1 VEPHAAIAAT
11 HTADAVVVCDMYSP
25 IDQAPIGQYPEFT
38 AWLQALHKQGT
49 LITSVCSG
57 ALVLAEAGMLNGREA
72 AAHWAYGELFA
83 RHYPAVR
90 MRRDSVLCLSASQDR
105 IVTAGGVTAWQDL
118 ALYLIARFCGRRQAS
133 EIAKIHLLAG
143 HESGQLPF
151 AAMNFRISANDKTI
165 AQCQAWIADNFA
177 VANPIRSMAE
187 RAGLNIR
194 TLSRR
199 FRAATGSTPI
209 DYVHALRVEAAK
221 LMLEDDK
228 EFIDDIALAIGYAD
242 PASFRRL
249 FRRYVGLTPAAYRKA
264 FAPIAAFASA
274 PLR

>member
-1 VEPHAAIAAT
+1 
-11 HTADAVVVCDMYSP
+11 
-25 IDQAPIGQYPEFT
+25 
-38 AWLQALHKQGT
+38 
-49 LITSVCSG
+49 
-57 ALVLAEAGMLNGREA
+57 
-72 AAHWAYGELFA
+72 
-83 RHYPAVR
+83 
-90 MRRDSVLCLSASQDR
+90 
-105 IVTAGGVTAWQDL
+105 
-118 ALYLIARFCGRRQAS
+118 
-133 EIAKIHLLAG
+133 
-143 HESGQLPF
+143 
-151 AAMNFRISANDKTI
+151 
-165 AQCQAWIADNFA
+165 
-177 VANPIRSMAE
+177 MAE